1 MRLCCR
7 PNTGVRQHHHA
18 GQHLTSQHPGRT
30 HHRLCRHR
38 RRARHNRPCRTQHR
52 ARRHRSLRP
61 WRHRKARRQSRTRPW
76 RHRQARRHSRTSRS
90 PWRHRIARH
99 HSLSRSPRRHRIAR
113 HHTRTTRVPRP
124 CRHRRARRAMI
135 HHKRRLG
142 YHKRLAIMQLS
153 SSIAH
158 LENLIAGLLHQQR

>member
-7 PNTGVRQHHHA
+7 PNTPVRQNHHA

-76 RHRQARRHSRTSRS
+76 RHR
-90 PWRHRIARH
+90 IARH
-99 HSLSRSPRRHRIAR
+99 HCFSRSPRRHRIAR

-124 CRHRRARRAMI
+124 WRHRRARRAMI